1 LVLIAHPPSSQD
13 TLISAPA
20 PATQETPVLHVTAS
34 ASPPST
40 GSLQWLRCDAHDI
53 AIPSS
58 RNRQAQML
66 YNLYELQRRM
76 TTPVVAA
83 SERTAR
89 ALHALPSPLVGPGV
103 RHVRAAC
110 DILAKA
116 RPTHERPSFDIDAVP
131 VGSRTVAVIEQPTL
145 ETPFAT
151 LLHFAKPPVTGQP
164 RVLVVGPMSGH
175 FTTLIRATI
184 RTMLSDHDVHVLDW
198 HNARDVPVGDGR
210 FGLDEYIEHVMQAL
224 RHLGPDTH
232 VVAVCQP
239 AVPVLAAVALLA
251 AAGDAAQPRS
261 VTLMAGPVDTRVNP
275 NRINT
280 MAATKPLSSFE
291 QRLIDTVPARYPG
304 AGRRVYPG
312 VVQLTAFMSMNPR
325 RHVGAHVRL
334 YRDLVAGET
343 DRAATTRAFYDEYG
357 AVMDVPAEFYLE
369 TISRIFQQ
377 NHLATGEFT
386 WRGTPVDPGAITD
399 TDLLTVE
406 GGRDDICSPG
416 QTEAAHALCTGI
428 PADRKQHHLQ
438 AGVGHYG
445 VFSGSRWDAE
455 VYPVLRAFIARADER
470 GKEASA

>member
-1 LVLIAHPPSSQD
+1 
-13 TLISAPA
+13 
-20 PATQETPVLHVTAS
+20 
-34 ASPPST
+34 
-40 GSLQWLRCDAHDI
+40 
-53 AIPSS
+53 
-58 RNRQAQML
+58 ML
-66 YNLYELQRRM
+66 YTVYELQRRM

-83 SERTAR
+83 SQRTAR
-89 ALHALPSPLVGPGV
+89 VLHALPSPLVGPGV
-103 RHVRAAC
+103 RRVRAAC
-110 DILAKA
+110 DIVAKA
-116 RPTHERPSFDIDAVP
+116 RPTHERPEFGIDAVP
-131 VGSRTVAVIEQPTL
+131 VGSETVPVSERPTMR
-145 ETPFAT
+145 TPFAT
-151 LLHFAKPPVTGQP
+151 LLHFSKPSVPAQP

-198 HNARDVPVGDGR
+198 HNARDIPADAGP

-251 AAGDAAQPRS
+251 AADDAAQPS
-261 VTLMAGPVDTRVNP
+261 SLTLMAGPVDTRVNP
-275 NRINT
+275 NRINE

-291 QRLIDTVPARYPG
+291 RRLIDTVPARYAG

-312 VVQLTAFMSMNPR
+312 VVQLTAFMSMNPK
-325 RHVGAHVRL
+325 RHLGAHVRL

-343 DRAATTRAFYDEYG
+343 QKAASTQAFYDEYG

-369 TISRIFQQ
+369 TVSRIFQE
-377 NHLATGEFT
+377 NHLATGKFT
-386 WRGTPVDPGAITD
+386 WRGTPVDPSAITN

-428 PADRKQHHLQ
+428 PEHRKQHHLQ
-438 AGVGHYG
+438 PGVGHYG
-445 VFSGSRWDAE
+445 VFSGSRWDTE
-455 VYPVLRAFIARADER
+455 VYPVLRAFIARSRER
-470 GKEASA
+470 RSEAAPA